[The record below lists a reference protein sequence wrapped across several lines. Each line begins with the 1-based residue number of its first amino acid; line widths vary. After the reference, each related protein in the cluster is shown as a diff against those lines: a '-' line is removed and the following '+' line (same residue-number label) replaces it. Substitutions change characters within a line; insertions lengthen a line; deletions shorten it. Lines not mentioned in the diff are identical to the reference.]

1 MATFPVFYRP
11 RPYQT
16 ELHQMWRTKRIGIG
30 VLPRQS
36 GKDVSASMEQC
47 EARLKQA
54 KTTGVYISLNN
65 PMIRDILWDKTYLDP
80 STGNYVQM
88 LQDNV
93 PKNLATWK
101 DTQMTGMFTNNSRL
115 QDPRR

>member
-1 MATFPVFYRP
+1 
-11 RPYQT
+11 
-16 ELHQMWRTKRIGIG
+16 MWRTKRIGIG

-65 PMIRDILWDKTYLDP
+65 PMEDGEGRHDQILRLGNPSVPNSTEKSSGPPDP
-80 STGNYVQM
+80 PALEVIPTCGARAFGVAAG
-88 LQDNV
+88 V
-93 PKNLATWK
+93 A
-101 DTQMTGMFTNNSRL
+101 GGAA
-115 QDPRR
+115 